1 MRSYRE
7 GEGGSQPCMR
17 LYEIGREGGGG
28 VSAVY
33 EIILSPR
40 GETRKCYRGLIL
52 TKNLISSRGV
62 TIFLTWDLNI
72 VRRIVIILTFSMISP
87 AKQFETPKFSRCAR
101 IFSVGVL
108 IFIKS

>member
-33 EIILSPR
+33 EIILWPGGRR
-40 GETRKCYRGLIL
+40 GNAIGELIL

-62 TIFLTWDLNI
+62 TIFLTWDL
-72 VRRIVIILTFSMISP
+72 
-87 AKQFETPKFSRCAR
+87 KCCPKDCNNTHF
-101 IFSVGVL
+101 
-108 IFIKS
+108 

>member
-33 EIILSPR
+33 EIILWPGGGR
-40 GETRKCYRGLIL
+40 RNAIGGIIL
-52 TKNLISSRGV
+52 TKESE
-62 TIFLTWDLNI
+62 IF
-72 VRRIVIILTFSMISP
+72 P
-87 AKQFETPKFSRCAR
+87 RC
-101 IFSVGVL
+101 
-108 IFIKS
+108 